1 MIAAH
6 FCKIY
11 TKLDFNAEHL
21 SRGGEGE
28 IFGVVFSKKYLFWPI
43 LNAAMPEE
51 SMSNGKKE
59 TMATFKI
66 WWFVN
71 DFRIETENGKVP
83 SA

>member
-1 MIAAH
+1 MAYYRAILRWTVE
-6 FCKIY
+6 CCP
-11 TKLDFNAEHL
+11 LL
-21 SRGGEGE
+21 SRGGGGE

-59 TMATFKI
+59 TMTTFKI
-66 WWFVN
+66 WRFVN

>member
-1 MIAAH
+1 MNAAR

-11 TKLDFNAEHL
+11 MKPDFNAKHL
-21 SRGGEGE
+21 NRGGCE
-28 IFGVVFSKKYLFWPI
+28 IFGVVFSKKCLFWPI

-59 TMATFKI
+59 TMTTFKI
-66 WWFVN
+66 WRYVN
-71 DFRIETENGKVP
+71 DFRIETENGKDP